1 MAHTRSASGAPPP
14 GRDSN
19 GRAKPACG
27 VCLSRRLPAFS
38 LGLYALGAVLAGCS
52 TPIPPAPP
60 DLKAVGPSFTQSGP
74 HGSDVLEGATWRGF
88 GDTVLE
94 SLIAQARA
102 ANLDVRIAQQRLRQ
116 TRAGSTAAVSR
127 LLPTVAAT
135 GSASDQ
141 LTGLPDTRALRLAI
155 DLSWELDV
163 FGAARAAADAAE
175 LDALAADAGV
185 ATAQWLATTEV
196 ARQYIVWQGAR
207 IRLQQLQALLQAQQD
222 TERLTRSRE
231 SNGLASRFDVIRA
244 AGEVQSL
251 AAQLPPLRALV
262 TVTETQ
268 ISVLLGQGSTAQP
281 ILNAQSAPTLPQV
294 PLLKPGQPIELLQR
308 RPDLRVAQQQLL
320 AEAARLRESQADQ
333 WPRFFLAAVLGQQDL
348 RLNGLDFSPAR
359 YSNVALAF
367 TAPLFNAG
375 RLRAAVERQSAR
387 ERAATLQYERAVL
400 VALQDVENSIVA
412 LAQERA
418 RSAALAA
425 AVDNRREGLRHA
437 QSLHR
442 EGQIDLLQ
450 LLDAQ
455 RGLLAAELAATESH
469 TQRALGAVQLV
480 KALGGGWYVDSAVA
494 GATQPDTPPL
504 APPLSSSLPP
514 TLAQSKAPSLSLNP

>member
-1 MAHTRSASGAPPP
+1 MTHLRSAAI
-14 GRDSN
+14 
-19 GRAKPACG
+19 A
-27 VCLSRRLPAFS
+27 
-38 LGLYALGAVLAGCS
+38 LGLFALGAVLAGCS
-52 TPIPPAPP
+52 TPTPPAPP
-60 DLKAVGPSFTQSGP
+60 DLKTIGRSFTQSSP
-74 HGSDVLEGATWRGF
+74 NGSDALDAATWRGF
-88 GDTVLE
+88 GDPVLE
-94 SLIAQARA
+94 SLIHQARA
-102 ANLDVRIAQQRLRQ
+102 ANLDVRIAQQRVRLA
-116 TRAGSTAAVSR
+116 RAGSTAAASR

-135 GSASDQ
+135 GSVSDQ
-141 LTGLPDTRALRLAI
+141 RTGLPSEVKRGLPDTRALRGAI

-196 ARQYIVWQGAR
+196 ARQYLVWQGAR
-207 IRLQQLQALLQAQQD
+207 LRLQQLQALLQAQQD
-222 TERLTRSRE
+222 TERLTRSRQN
-231 SNGLASRFDVIRA
+231 NGLASRFDVVRA

-268 ISVLLGQGSTAQP
+268 IHVLLGLSGTARP
-281 ILNAQSAPTLPQV
+281 ALNPQSAPTLPQV
-294 PLLKPGQPIELLQR
+294 PLLEPGQPIELLER

-348 RLNGLDFSPAR
+348 RLNGLVLSPAR

-400 VALQDVENSIVA
+400 GALQDVENSLVA

-425 AVDNRREGLRHA
+425 AVDSRREGLRHA

-455 RGLLAAELAATESH
+455 RGLIAAELAATDSH

-480 KALGGGWYVDSAVA
+480 KALGGGWVVAPAVA
-494 GATQPDTPPL
+494 ASATFKP
-504 APPLSSSLPP
+504 
-514 TLAQSKAPSLSLNP
+514 